1 MFYKFCLFC
10 LAGSIIWGSNLL
22 AQESSQPRFISNTIF
37 YQKSSY
43 SGQVYYGPSRPKEMW
58 RYTIDEK
65 RVQKNI
71 SIRENWESSK
81 NQHDLSKFLTILKES
96 AYSDNSKSKNLTP
109 VILLN
114 RMESVDEKYN
124 KDFETDPKIS
134 GINCSLCVATW
145 APQWKKGT
153 EDVPMSEVRK
163 YYADLPETEKY
174 LFLQYENQM
183 ASEIVPYASLREAL
197 LKSNKTNEALDN
209 FKKEND
215 SAPVYVAFV
224 DKDTLSFNHV
234 FDKYTEEIVKN
245 PELFC
250 LTGGYKLGFSEEDS
264 KLTASQKKGIELAN
278 ELDMG
283 IRSAMESVIP
293 FSTYFTDLNTVI
305 KLPLNSKTGFKLSI
319 NAEEQKSEIQGLLN
333 SIIKHEF
340 GKCAKDFAKKSKFV
354 NDCQIVTTTPA
365 RFFKNK
371 CGNKIKFS
379 NLIDF
384 TVHDLQKI
392 CNICQSHRNIA
403 RIWSN
408 HLYNRIKDLIT
419 PKTVKLMKKYTLFN
433 GTDKMNFLKSVLPTL
448 YNYYS
453 PIEILKQT
461 PKASLEDYTSTL
473 SKKTHLNI
481 TFGKKGS
488 DYKELGDAMR
498 ESIKTIE
505 QLKEHIA
512 KFFPDNTEIV
522 NLIEVAIK
530 KCAEF
535 EREFIQRLVQQKAN
549 EKQSAR
555 TEDSTH
561 A

>member
-1 MFYKFCLFC
+1 MFYKFWNLLC

-22 AQESSQPRFISNTIF
+22 AQESSQPRFILNTIF
-37 YQKSSY
+37 YQKSNY
-43 SGQVYYGPSRPKEMW
+43 FGQVYYGPSRPKEMW

-81 NQHDLSKFLTILKES
+81 NQHELSKFLTILKES
-96 AYSDNSKSKNLTP
+96 AYPDNSKSKNLKP

-145 APQWKKGT
+145 APQWKKGDDDASIS
-153 EDVPMSEVRK
+153 DVRDYYEKLSET
-163 YYADLPETEKY
+163 DKY

-197 LKSNKTNEALDN
+197 LKSNKTKKALDI

-234 FDKYTEEIVKN
+234 FDKYTKEIVKN

-250 LTGGYKLGFSEEDS
+250 LTGGYKLGFSEKDS
-264 KLTASQKKGIELAN
+264 KLPASQKKGIELAN

-333 SIIKHEF
+333 SIIKYEF
-340 GKCAKDFAKKSKFV
+340 KGSMQNFAKKSKFV

-371 CGNKIKFS
+371 KGNDVEFS
-379 NLIDF
+379 ALADF
-384 TVHDLQKI
+384 KVQDLQKI

-408 HLYNRIKDLIT
+408 HLYNRIKDLIK
-419 PKTVKLMKKYTLFN
+419 PELVEIMGNNLEKGN
-433 GTDKMNFLKSVLPTL
+433 EKMNFLKSVLPTL

-453 PIEILKQT
+453 PIDLLMQT
-461 PKASLEDYTSTL
+461 PTTPLDKAYKTL
-473 SKKTHLNI
+473 NKRQPTLTIIFGNDKGASKN
-481 TFGKKGS
+481 
-488 DYKELGDAMR
+488 KELGDAMR
-498 ESIKTIE
+498 ERIS
-505 QLKEHIA
+505 H
-512 KFFPDNTEIV
+512 N
-522 NLIEVAIK
+522 
-530 KCAEF
+530 
-535 EREFIQRLVQQKAN
+535 
-549 EKQSAR
+549 
-555 TEDSTH
+555 
-561 A
+561 